1 MDITVSL
8 QIKITFDR
16 NKKVSVG
23 NVATAVKGLG
33 LEQKVTEAVIERVDE
48 ELIEKYCGG
57 KYARGNSKKRY
68 QRAGSVER
76 HPVTSVGKL
85 NLRLHRV
92 RDKEEEKIFL
102 PVEDRV
108 EFDGKKVY
116 QEDISMIS
124 AELATRLTYRDA
136 VKEGKQFIKD
146 FPSACTINR
155 RVIEYGEKIKTFN
168 RDEITDAS
176 VEVVFADGTKT
187 HSQEKEKSKNRV
199 NVVLGVNNGKKVLL
213 DARVNKPWEETASKL
228 DEAAAL
234 DKEAVI
240 IGDADREMRNTL
252 VKGERRF
259 QLDLIHVLR
268 DTSFKLW
275 QDREMTLEDRKGIIR
290 TLETLLSSLKNSV
303 EKHRKDGDLDAL
315 KGRINSTVDG
325 LKKLAN
331 ELLKLGCSKAASFI
345 RDYSNTIVTFAVLA
359 FKGRKV
365 PWNSNLIERLM
376 GEISK
381 RTKHKWMRWTT
392 KGLETILNLILTRYV
407 SEESYLVFK
416 HRMMKSDNLRFI
428 KGEVEII
435 SAGGEF

>member
-1 MDITVSL
+1 MDITLSL
-8 QIKITFDR
+8 KIKITFDG

-33 LEQKVTEAVIERVDE
+33 LEQKVTEAVIEKMDE

-57 KYARGNSKKRY
+57 KYARGNSKNRY
-68 QRAGSVER
+68 QRVGSVER

-85 NLRLHRV
+85 NLKLHRV
-92 RDKEEEKIFL
+92 KDKEEGKIFL
-102 PVEDRV
+102 PVGDRV

-124 AELATRLTYRDA
+124 AELATKLTYRDA
-136 VKEGKQFIKD
+136 MKEGKQFIKD

-155 RVIEYGEKIKTFN
+155 RVIEYGEKIKTLN
-168 RDEITDAS
+168 GDGITGAS

-187 HSQEKEKSKNRV
+187 HSQEKGKSKNGV
-199 NVVLGVNNGKKVLL
+199 NVVLGVSDGKKVLL
-213 DARVNKPWEETASKL
+213 DARVNKHWKETASKL

-240 IGDADREMRNTL
+240 IGDADREMRNAL

-275 QDREMTLEDRKGIIR
+275 QDREMTLEDRKRIIR
-290 TLETLLSSLKNSV
+290 RLETLLFSLKNSV

-331 ELLKLGCSKAASFI
+331 QLLKLGCSKAASFI
-345 RDYSNTIVTFAVLA
+345 QDYSNTIVTFAVLA